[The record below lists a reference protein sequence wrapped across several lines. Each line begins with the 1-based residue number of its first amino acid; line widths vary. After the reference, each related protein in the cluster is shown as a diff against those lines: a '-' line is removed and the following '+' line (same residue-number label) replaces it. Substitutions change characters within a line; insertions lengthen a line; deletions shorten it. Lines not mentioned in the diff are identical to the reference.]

1 MPTEYTCSACTLKV
15 TLGSFHSHDVS
26 DGYGGSTLLM
36 CVQCGAQHSIRIAI
50 GPEARASMMRPRVF
64 WDVVLTD
71 AGEHRVKVM
80 HALHH
85 ALKCGLH
92 EAMALVRSLPVKIG
106 ERLWE
111 DQANQLKKRLE
122 TAGARVS
129 LLSEPMQDVIE
140 RYRPVPRPL
149 PMSDVHLSEVGP
161 NRTQVMYIIHKV
173 TRCGHERAQALV
185 REAPV
190 QLGYVLEGEQA
201 AQLVLELETVGA
213 KAHLTDPPPPE
224 PPEARD
230 HIGPYIPQ
238 AQDELSVGI
247 PTPDGGMEWQPCQVL
262 GERQGPAGRMEL
274 QLQQCARCHA
284 QGALVSKLP
293 ADVNP
298 CPGCGG
304 QQTLNMTGG
313 WIT

>member
-1 MPTEYTCSACTLKV
+1 MPTEYTCSACSLKV
-15 TLGSFHSHDVS
+15 TLGWFHAHDVS
-26 DGYGGSTLLM
+26 DGYGASTLLM
-36 CVQCGAQHSIRIAI
+36 CGQCGAQHSIRIAI
-50 GPEARASMMRPRVF
+50 DPEARASMMRPRVF

-85 ALKCGLH
+85 ALECGLH

-106 ERLWE
+106 EKLWE
-111 DQANQLKKRLE
+111 DEAHQLRKRME
-122 TAGARVS
+122 AAGAHVS

-140 RYRPVPRPL
+140 RK
-149 PMSDVHLSEVGP
+149 
-161 NRTQVMYIIHKV
+161 Q
-173 TRCGHERAQALV
+173 
-185 REAPV
+185 
-190 QLGYVLEGEQA
+190 
-201 AQLVLELETVGA
+201 
-213 KAHLTDPPPPE
+213 
-224 PPEARD
+224 
-230 HIGPYIPQ
+230 IGPYIPQ

-262 GERQGPAGRMEL
+262 GERLGPAGRMNL

-284 QGALVSKLP
+284 RGALVSELP
-293 ADVNP
+293 ANANP

-304 QQTLNMTGG
+304 QQTLEMTGG